1 MFKKNVKLLGGKIHH
16 KQTKKKKKIGS
27 SKFCSKLIPLSY
39 KELLQINN
47 KKITL

>member
-16 KQTKKKKKIGS
+16 KVKKKKIGS
-27 SKFCSKLIPLSY
+27 SKFCSKLIPLLY
-39 KELLQINN
+39 KELLQINK